1 MIVVMGEMNM
11 EPNLT
16 NASQSSV
23 RIILEQSGLISSQ
36 AALIAQWIIYT
47 VACNAIDIFGISTNI
62 INIICFVKQ
71 GFNDPVNIS
80 LLGRTPSI

>member
-1 MIVVMGEMNM
+1 MVVVLGEINM
-11 EPNLT
+11 VSNLT
-16 NASQSSV
+16 NTSLSSV
-23 RIILEQSGLISSQ
+23 RITLEPSGLISSQ

-80 LLGRTPSI
+80 LLGRKRST